1 MELTKING
9 LNPEEYLH
17 PFDAKALHALQ
28 NTKGMDTMVKKLYEW
43 GLETYLK
50 QQFLGSSLKLTQS
63 NFPDVHDIF
72 ETACDILD
80 FKGRPQLYVM
90 REGYFDCVSCGVE
103 QTIIVI
109 GTDAL
114 EKFTEAELLFI
125 FGREIGHIQ
134 CQHVLYME
142 LGQVMPVLMDAL
154 SSATMGLGGLLSA
167 GLQMALVEW
176 LQCAQ
181 YTADRAGI
189 LACQD
194 VTVAC
199 TALIKAAGLPM
210 KYDATLV
217 LDDFKTQAIEF
228 QGVQKNMFLKF
239 SKYLTQSKGWEIA
252 RANQFFRWTESGEYR
267 NILERK
273 TAYAPPPP
281 GAINFCPNCGSR
293 LTPAAVFC
301 TNCGTKVG
309 GG

>member
-1 MELTKING
+1 MNLTKING

-17 PFDAKALHALQ
+17 PFDKKALHALQ
-28 NTKGMDTMVKKLYEW
+28 NTKGLDTLVKKLYEW

-63 NFPDVHDIF
+63 NFPDVYDIF
-72 ETACDILD
+72 ETACDLLD
-80 FKGRPQLYVM
+80 FKQRPTLYVM

-103 QTIIVI
+103 NTIIVI

-114 EKFTEAELLFI
+114 EKFTEAELLFT

-134 CQHVLYME
+134 CRHVLYSE
-142 LGQVMPVLMDAL
+142 IGQVMPVLMDAL
-154 SSATMGLGGLLSA
+154 SSATLGLGGLLSA
-167 GLQMALVEW
+167 GIQFALIEW

-199 TALIKAAGLPM
+199 TALIKSAGLPA
-210 KYDATLV
+210 KYDPTLV

-228 QGVQKNMFLKF
+228 QGVNKNMILKF
-239 SKYLTQSKGWEIA
+239 AKYATQNKGWEIA
-252 RANQFFRWTESGEYR
+252 RANQFFQWTESGEYR
-267 NILERK
+267 NVLERK
-273 TAYAPPPP
+273 TAYAPLPP
-281 GAINFCPNCGSR
+281 GAVNFCSNCGAR
-293 LTPAAVFC
+293 LAPGGMFC

-309 GG
+309 G

>member
-1 MELTKING
+1 MELVKING
-9 LNPEEYLH
+9 LNPKEYLH

-28 NTKGMDTMVKKLYEW
+28 NTKGLDTLVKKLYEW
-43 GLETYLK
+43 GLETWLK

-63 NFPDVHDIF
+63 NFPDVYDIF
-72 ETACDILD
+72 ETACDLLD
-80 FKGRPQLYVM
+80 FKPRPQLYAM
-90 REGYFDCVSCGVE
+90 RELYFDCQSCGVE
-103 QTIIVI
+103 NTIIVI

-114 EKFTEAELLFI
+114 EKFTEQELLFT

-134 CQHVLYME
+134 CQHILYSE

-154 SSATMGLGGLLSA
+154 SSATLGFSGLLSA
-167 GLQMALVEW
+167 GLQLALVEW

-199 TALIKAAGLPM
+199 TALIKSAGLPM
-210 KYDATLV
+210 KYDASLV

-228 QGVQKNMFLKF
+228 QGVTNKNFLLKF
-239 SKYLTQSKGWEIA
+239 SKYMNQSKGWEIA
-252 RANQFFRWTESGEYR
+252 RANQFFQWTESGEYR
-267 NILERK
+267 NVVERK
-273 TAYAPPPP
+273 TAFAPPPP
-281 GAINFCPNCGSR
+281 GAVNFCSNCGAR
-293 LTPAAVFC
+293 LTPGSVFC

-309 GG
+309 